1 MNNKLS
7 GLAIFLTLLHPV
19 TSARAEII
27 TSYQSIVVT
36 VRIPPGIKVHSNTD
50 PLLNNSICVT
60 GNTSGLFRVHYR
72 GQKNQSTSIAS
83 YSEPRLVAD
92 YSSTCTNLKD
102 TVTID
107 SSERGVLMI
116 SAE

>member
-1 MNNKLS
+1 MNNKLL
-7 GLAIFLTLLHPV
+7 GLAIFFTLLHPV
-19 TSARAEII
+19 TSVRAETV
-27 TSYQSIVVT
+27 TSYQSIAVT
-36 VRIPPGIKVHSNTD
+36 ARILPGIKVHSNTD
-50 PLLNNSICVT
+50 PLLDNSICVT

-72 GQKNQSTSIAS
+72 DQKNQPTSIAS
-83 YSEPRLVAD
+83 YSKPRLVAD
-92 YSSTCTNLKD
+92 YSSACTNLKN